1 MESEGNGMTSDQ
13 QRRFRVSADI
23 GGTFTDLVFQDAV
36 SGDAFTGKIL
46 STPGNPAQA
55 VLEGLTSFLP
65 KGAALDFLVHG
76 TTVGL
81 NAVLERRGARVALVT
96 TENFGD
102 VYTIQGNDRRDIF
115 SIFYRKPKT
124 LVARRDV
131 FTVRERLNA
140 DGSVDVPVQL
150 AGLDPVIAAVQ
161 AGRYDAI
168 AVCFLHAFNN
178 PVHERAVLERLEAAL
193 PGFPVTLSHQV
204 SSEWREFA
212 RTSTTVMEAYIAPVV
227 KRYLSTLMEEL
238 GGALQGRQLHV
249 MESNG
254 GAMTAAAARN
264 HPIQTLLS
272 GPVGGNIGAEAV
284 AATSGRPNLICID
297 MGGTSFDAS
306 LVVDG
311 KPNLSNEAELEGL
324 PIQMSI
330 VDIHVIG
337 AGGGSLA
344 WLEGGHIRVGPRS
357 AGSTPGPACYGRGG
371 TEPTVTDANAVLGRI
386 DPANFAGGRMTLD
399 LGAAR
404 TAVDRIA
411 QALGMET
418 EAMAQGILDIVNA
431 KMADAIR
438 TITVRRGIDPRDFVL
453 FAYGGA
459 GPMQA
464 VALAEELEIKEVII
478 PVHPGAFSAWGMLH
492 TDVKHEFKQ
501 TFYGRWDAVDLDGLE
516 LAYQT
521 LEARG
526 RTHLLAED
534 ILGDKI
540 QFARVADFRY
550 VGQEYQISTPMPAA
564 QADKAAVRTGF
575 DAAYLQRYGHAN
587 AEATL
592 EIVTLRVMAI
602 GQLDRPGIVAPSAKP
617 AAPRRQ
623 RPVYFGGL
631 FHDTAI
637 IDRSSLGESHGAV
650 GPAIIE
656 EPTTTTILPPG
667 WKAAVIDGGHLSLT
681 RA

>member
-1 MESEGNGMTSDQ
+1 
-13 QRRFRVSADI
+13 
-23 GGTFTDLVFQDAV
+23 
-36 SGDAFTGKIL
+36 
-46 STPGNPAQA
+46 
-55 VLEGLTSFLP
+55 
-65 KGAALDFLVHG
+65 
-76 TTVGL
+76 
-81 NAVLERRGARVALVT
+81 
-96 TENFGD
+96 
-102 VYTIQGNDRRDIF
+102 
-115 SIFYRKPKT
+115 
-124 LVARRDV
+124 
-131 FTVRERLNA
+131 
-140 DGSVDVPVQL
+140 
-150 AGLDPVIAAVQ
+150 
-161 AGRYDAI
+161 
-168 AVCFLHAFNN
+168 
-178 PVHERAVLERLEAAL
+178 
-193 PGFPVTLSHQV
+193 
-204 SSEWREFA
+204 
-212 RTSTTVMEAYIAPVV
+212 
-227 KRYLSTLMEEL
+227 
-238 GGALQGRQLHV
+238 
-249 MESNG
+249 
-254 GAMTAAAARN
+254 
-264 HPIQTLLS
+264 
-272 GPVGGNIGAEAV
+272 
-284 AATSGRPNLICID
+284 

-357 AGSTPGPACYGRGG
+357 AGSAPGPACYGRGG

-399 LGAAR
+399 LSAAR
-404 TAVDRIA
+404 TAVGRIA
-411 QALGMET
+411 TELGMNT
-418 EAMAQGILDIVNA
+418 ESMAQGILDIVNA

-501 TFYGRWDAVDLDGLE
+501 TFYNRWDAVGLDE
-516 LAYQT
+516 LDRAYHT

-526 RTHLLAED
+526 REHLLAED
-534 ILGDKI
+534 IQGDRI
-540 QFARVADFRY
+540 QFARTADFRY

-564 QADKAAVRTGF
+564 RADKAAVRAGF

-602 GQLDRPGIVAPSAKP
+602 GQLDRPDIVAPSARP
-617 AAPRRQ
+617 AAPQRR
-623 RPVYFGGL
+623 RPVYFDGA

-637 IDRSSLGESHGAV
+637 LDRSSLSESHGAA
-650 GPAIIE
+650 GPAVIE
-656 EPTTTTILPPG
+656 EPTTTTILPPAWTASVTG
-667 WKAAVIDGGHLSLT
+667 GGHLSLT